1 MCPEGNVVTDA
12 PVVAIDGPAAAGK
25 TVVGRA
31 LAAHF
36 GWSFFDTGVLYRAL
50 TWKALGTQV
59 DLEDGVAL
67 AKLAG
72 STLIEVVPSDDPQV
86 RPYDV
91 IVDGR
96 DVSVEIREARVDR
109 SVSQVSAQP
118 EVRAALIHAQRSLRR
133 PPGIVMAGRDIG
145 TVIFPDAL
153 VKLYLDASPETR
165 AQRRALERSV
175 RGAPDTLAEL
185 RDVQSRDARDQS
197 REAAPLRP
205 AADAE
210 VLDTDNVESSEVVRR
225 AIELIKAAL
234 SRRGLVDP

>member
-1 MCPEGNVVTDA
+1 MIPA

-50 TWKALGTQV
+50 TWKALRTEA
-59 DLEDGVAL
+59 DLGDGVAL
-67 AKLAG
+67 AELAG
-72 STLIEVVPSDDPQV
+72 STLIEVVPSGDPRV

-96 DVSVEIREARVDR
+96 DVSVDIREPEVDR
-109 SVSQVSAQP
+109 SVSQVSAHP
-118 EVRAALIHAQRSLRR
+118 EVRQALIHPQRSLRR

-153 VKLYLDASPETR
+153 VKLYLDASPEIR

-175 RGAPDTLAEL
+175 RGAADTLTEL

-197 REAAPLRP
+197 RDTAPLRP

-210 VLDTDNVESSEVVRR
+210 VLDTDNMEVSEVVRR
-225 AIELIKAAL
+225 AIELIAVAL
-234 SRRGLVDP
+234 SRRGSADP